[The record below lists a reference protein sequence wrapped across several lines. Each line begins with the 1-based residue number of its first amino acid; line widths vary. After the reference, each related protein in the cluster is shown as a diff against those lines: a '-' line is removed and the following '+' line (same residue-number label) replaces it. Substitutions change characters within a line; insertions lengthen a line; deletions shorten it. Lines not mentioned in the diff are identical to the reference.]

1 MGCSSAGSSFLRH
14 KLVCFSLFG
23 LEKVEMRVTRVSI
36 IFPDTFPVT
45 KASPMAKTKGQE
57 SQFTCFKRPEAP
69 GLQVTGVKRNRLLQI
84 ICSSQLQ

>member
-1 MGCSSAGSSFLRH
+1 MGCSSAGSSFLRY

-23 LEKVEMRVTRVSI
+23 LEMRVTLVSVT
-36 IFPDTFPVT
+36 FPDTFPVT

-69 GLQVTGVKRNRLLQI
+69 GLQVTGV
-84 ICSSQLQ
+84 